1 MPLNKNAYQ
10 RYVLIDSMLRNKM
23 RPYPTLEQMVDA
35 CWERLQIRTTGNTVE
50 KDLKQMRMLVPDGF
64 EAPIAYSKLHRGY
77 YYTDPDFKI
86 GNLDLTHEDIAGIRE
101 SLALVQSIGAGRIDE
116 KFGHA
121 MQKVLAAVAE
131 AYDEPGKKQAA
142 SYLQTMSPPPSRGFV
157 HFELFAKACREQI
170 PLSFVHYGY
179 RKRAFSAVL
188 LHPFLIKEFDNK
200 WYLFG
205 YSEKHR
211 EVRHFGFDRIFGP
224 QLLGKPFHKF
234 DTQATF
240 DILAHSY
247 GVFPIPDKKKQRIT
261 LEVSSLITHYFEA
274 YPIHTSQQIKK
285 HPNGTAK
292 IILEVVPTIELARL
306 ILWHGYHIQHIT
318 PKWFAEFTENLSA

>member
-1 MPLNKNAYQ
+1 
-10 RYVLIDSMLRNKM
+10 
-23 RPYPTLEQMVDA
+23 
-35 CWERLQIRTTGNTVE
+35 
-50 KDLKQMRMLVPDGF
+50 
-64 EAPIAYSKLHRGY
+64 
-77 YYTDPDFKI
+77 
-86 GNLDLTHEDIAGIRE
+86 
-101 SLALVQSIGAGRIDE
+101 
-116 KFGHA
+116 
-121 MQKVLAAVAE
+121 
-131 AYDEPGKKQAA
+131 
-142 SYLQTMSPPPSRGFV
+142 MSPPPSRGFE

-170 PLSFVHYGY
+170 PVSFVHYGY

-274 YPIHTSQQIKK
+274 YPIHASQQLDKK
-285 HPNGTAK
+285 AGGSAVLT
-292 IILEVVPTIELARL
+292 LELVPTIELARFL
-306 ILWHGYHIQHIT
+306 LWHGRHVQHIA
-318 PKWFAEFTENLSA
+318 PKWFADFTEDLKA